1 MCKFYVLARE
11 KLSLLHALDAFTTAI
26 QGFLNSAWKY
36 SVSLLTKIDQNHITC
51 RSRFYG
57 QSNIQSPQRTPTSE
71 AANPHINYKR
81 DRTITFNKEYVS
93 LPEPYAWLYSHQL
106 WRDLWI
112 WKKWDVNAL
121 HEEVSSLIE
130 VTLLNM
136 KYKNEWAIKI
146 SYLIVCQIHQKES
159 S

>member
-11 KLSLLHALDAFTTAI
+11 KSSSLHVLAAFTTAI
-26 QGFLNSAWKY
+26 QGFLNSK
-36 SVSLLTKIDQNHITC
+36 TKIDQDRITSPIWHVSSC

-93 LPEPYAWLYSHQL
+93 HPEPYAWLYSHQL